1 MSAEGE
7 FVDRSTLSAQVE
19 DSDLTLT
26 SAISRESG
34 MSVKDLRIRDT
45 PVVSRLWIW
54 FVLAVAVAASRTSSH
69 ICFCK
74 VSKVSEWAHP
84 PAERLIHRFHTERR
98 FETWP
103 GRTHN
108 TLGSRV
114 ELSGCARD
122 RGGERT
128 DVFIR

>member
-54 FVLAVAVAASRTSSH
+54 FVLAVAVAASGT
-69 ICFCK
+69 
-74 VSKVSEWAHP
+74 
-84 PAERLIHRFHTERR
+84 T
-98 FETWP
+98 
-103 GRTHN
+103 THF
-108 TLGSRV
+108 V
-114 ELSGCARD
+114 
-122 RGGERT
+122 
-128 DVFIR
+128 